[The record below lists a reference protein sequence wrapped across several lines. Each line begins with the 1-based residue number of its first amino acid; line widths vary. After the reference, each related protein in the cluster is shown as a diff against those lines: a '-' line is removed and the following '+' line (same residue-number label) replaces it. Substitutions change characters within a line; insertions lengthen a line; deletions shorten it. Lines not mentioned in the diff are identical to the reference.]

1 MENLM
6 DIKQAATILAVKESW
21 IRSLISQ
28 RKINHIKMGG
38 LIRLSE
44 THLEELVKI
53 NTRPVKD
60 EPTLKK
66 RY

>member
-6 DIKQAATILAVKESW
+6 DIEQAAKILAVKESW

-28 RKINHIKMGG
+28 RKISHIKMGG
-38 LIRLSE
+38 LIRLRKDD
-44 THLEELVKI
+44 LEELVRI
-53 NTRPVKD
+53 NTRLAKE